1 MRINFR
7 FQISDFKLKL
17 SDVSALL
24 FFSCLLFPAVA
35 LASGGGE
42 GNSLMEWVWRF
53 VNFGLLVIILVK
65 FLNKPLRDYFTQR
78 KELIAKSIKESQEAK
93 ELAVKALAEVE
104 ERLKLKDKEVE
115 EILEAAKASGER
127 ERQRLIAEGEKL
139 KAKVLEQAKVNIEY
153 ELKRAKEIIKS
164 EAAEA
169 ALKLAEDKIKNRLS
183 KEDQEKLLQNSLKML
198 GKN

>member
-1 MRINFR
+1 MKI
-7 FQISDFKLKL
+7 ISGGKLKL
-17 SDVSALL
+17 SKALVL
-24 FFSCLLFPAVA
+24 FFFASLFSPAAV

-42 GNSLMEWVWRF
+42 GNSPMEWVWRF

-65 FLNKPLRDYFTQR
+65 FLNKPLRDYFAQR

-104 ERLKLKDKEVE
+104 ERLKLKDKEVQ

-139 KAKVLEQAKVNIEY
+139 KAKVLEQAKTNIEY
-153 ELKRAKEIIKS
+153 ELKRAKEVIKS
-164 EAAEA
+164 EAAEV
-169 ALKLAEDKIKNRLS
+169 ALKLAEEKIKDRLS

-198 GKN
+198 SKN